1 MINRTTK
8 YFGAIEAGGTKFICA
23 IGTNEGTIVEQ
34 VSIPTTLP
42 EETLAHVIAFFKG
55 AISRWGKLEGLGV
68 GCFGPVD
75 ISKNSAT
82 YGQIIQ
88 TPKRGWSG
96 IDLVGHLSVALN
108 AEVVIDTDVNC
119 ALIAEARFG
128 SGKNLQDLVY
138 VTIGTGIGG
147 GVMSNG
153 KVHYGVG
160 HPEIGHI
167 FVPQRDDDLD
177 FDGTCPYHGSNCI
190 EGLASGPA
198 IQKRWS
204 RQACELV
211 DSHEAWDLEAYYLA
225 VLCQNL
231 EMLFAPQKIVLGGGV
246 MKQAHLFPRI
256 IAKMALLNNSYG
268 NRLHNSSA
276 NRVKVVPS
284 SLNGEAG
291 ILGALSLVL

>member
-1 MINRTTK
+1 MITRTT

-23 IGTNEGTIVEQ
+23 IGTNDGTILDQ
-34 VSIPTTLP
+34 VSIQTNLP
-42 EETLAHVIAFFKG
+42 EETLGHVTSFFKD
-55 AISRWGKLEGLGV
+55 AVSRFGKLEGLGV

-75 ISKNSAT
+75 ISKNSPT

-96 IDLVGHLSVALN
+96 IDLVGYLSAALN
-108 AEVVIDTDVNC
+108 VEVVIDTDVNC
-119 ALIAEARFG
+119 ALIAEAKFG
-128 SGKNLQDLVY
+128 SGKGLQDLVY

-153 KVHYGVG
+153 KLHYGVG

-167 FVPQRDDDLD
+167 FIPQRRDDLD

-198 IQKRWS
+198 MQKRWN
-204 RQACELV
+204 RQACGLDE
-211 DSHEAWDLEAYYLA
+211 SHEAWDLEAYYLA

-231 EMLFAPQKIVLGGGV
+231 EMLFAPEKIVLGGGV

-256 IAKMALLNNSYG
+256 IAKMASLNNSYG
-268 NRLHNSSA
+268 NRLPNSA
-276 NRVKVVPS
+276 TNRVKVVPS